1 MKRHI
6 VLSLFAACFVLFQCF
21 SVYAQ
26 TSLNTI
32 LSDDVAEELL
42 KNGKIEYSSYM
53 KEYTPKL
60 FLNNAQLGEKTASYW
75 EESGKTQTPVF
86 YFEGIYLT
94 KKAVPTEKGKD
105 MEEITRSV
113 RALSTLEGV
122 EYYSNTRKKMRILY
136 EESYAVNN
144 PEERKR
150 IDDPVDEN
158 PEGQVIYSLQKDS
171 TFGRFLYKY
180 TYFQRDN
187 ELLIRITNVDNLSF
201 AGIKIIK
208 PENMMTSILLYDL
221 GDYYL
226 TYTLIKVD
234 VISVSIIENKMTKS
248 FAARAEAM
256 FSWLLTV
263 FDKIDEKNLNG
274 LN

>member
-1 MKRHI
+1 MKRYI
-6 VLSLFAACFVLFQCF
+6 GFSLFSACFVLLSCF
-21 SVYAQ
+21 CVYAQ
-26 TSLNTI
+26 TSLNDI
-32 LSDDVAEELL
+32 LSDEIAEELL
-42 KNGKIEYSSYM
+42 KNGKIEHSSYM
-53 KEYTPKL
+53 KEYTPCLGLK
-60 FLNNAQLGEKTASYW
+60 NTELGEKTATYW
-75 EESGKTQTPVF
+75 EESGKTTEPVF
-86 YFEGIYLT
+86 YYEGIYLT
-94 KKAVPTEKGKD
+94 KKKAATEKGANID
-105 MEEITRSV
+105 ELSNHV

-144 PEERKR
+144 PEERLR

-158 PEGQVIYSLQKDS
+158 PDGQVIYSIQKDS
-171 TFGRFLYKY
+171 TFGKFLYKY
-180 TYFQRDN
+180 SYFKRGN
-187 ELLIRITNVDNLSF
+187 ELLIRITNLDNLSF

-208 PENMMTSILLYDL
+208 PENMMTSILIYDL
-221 GDYYL
+221 GDYYV

-234 VISVSIIENKMTKS
+234 VISVSIIENKMKKS

-274 LN
+274 LE

>member
-1 MKRHI
+1 MKKHI
-6 VLSLFAACFVLFQCF
+6 VFNLACLVLFGCF
-21 SVYAQ
+21 SAYAQ
-26 TSLNTI
+26 TSLNSI

-75 EESGKTQTPVF
+75 EESGKTQKPVF

-105 MEEITRSV
+105 MEEITKNV
-113 RALSTLEGV
+113 RALSTLAGV

-150 IDDPVDEN
+150 IEDPVNEDPN
-158 PEGQVIYSLQKDS
+158 GQVIYSEQKDS
-171 TFGRFLYKY
+171 TFGKFLYKY
-180 TYFQRDN
+180 TYFQQDN
-187 ELLIRITNVDNLSF
+187 ELLIRITNVDNLTF

-263 FDKIDEKNLNG
+263 FDKIDEKNLKG
-274 LN
+274 LE